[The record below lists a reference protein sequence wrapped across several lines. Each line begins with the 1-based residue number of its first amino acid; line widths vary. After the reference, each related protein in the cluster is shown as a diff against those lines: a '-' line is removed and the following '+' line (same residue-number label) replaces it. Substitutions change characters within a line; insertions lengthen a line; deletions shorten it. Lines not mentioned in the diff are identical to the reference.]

1 MLRSS
6 PLRSGLGLL
15 LSLAGL
21 SVGGLFAAPN
31 PSFTVNAG
39 VHDPAVIKEGN
50 TWWVFGSHMASAY
63 STDLMN
69 WTQYSTSVAVG
80 NPLTPNPFVDYSE
93 VLTWAQTTTFWAP
106 DVFKMPDG
114 KFYFYYCACQ
124 GSMPLSGLGLA
135 KGTTIGGPYINQQL
149 LLKSGGTKA
158 PNGTTTYNAY
168 IHPNVVDPSMF
179 YDKDGKFWMVYGSYS
194 GGIFILEMDKTT
206 GLIKPGQGTAGFGTH
221 LVGGDH
227 STIEGATIFYS
238 PETDY
243 YYLFCTYGG
252 LGANDGYNIRQMR
265 SRNPDGPYY
274 DASGKDM
281 STVRGSNANIAPW
294 GVKVMGNWQFARI
307 SSEPGTLNRG
317 YKSPGG
323 VSFYRDIATGSYIGV
338 MHLRFV
344 GRGEQ
349 HEVRTFQFF
358 LNEDGW
364 FVASP
369 HRYAKEA
376 IATSTSDKVTGFYKI
391 INHGKDITG
400 TVKTSTSAWL
410 VSGGTISGGYTGT
423 WSISG
428 DHYATIVI
436 GGVTYKGVF
445 AQHWDDD
452 CGVWVSTFSAVS
464 SDGVSLWGSRMGAT
478 YTDTTPTFT
487 QQPVAKTVKAG
498 TSVSFSVAANAS
510 PAPSYQWRLNGQNI
524 AGATSSTLTLENPQ
538 EADAGYYVC
547 VVGNKIAA
555 FNSDPALLTVIAP
568 LGVSTQPASSSV
580 TAGQAASFSV
590 VANITEGTTYQWRKY
605 GTDGVARAVSGAT
618 SATLSISEASSEE
631 AGTYDCVITNGEES
645 VTTQTATLTVAILTT
660 PNPDCRLVNIS
671 ARAQVSNGAETTN
684 IGFVLKGTGSESLLV
699 RASGASLLPYGVTN
713 YVADPQMSVYNQL
726 DIYTSIGANDDWGST
741 TALKQAFARVEAF
754 DWQEG
759 TTESALVQ
767 SFTAGEYTAVV
778 NGKTSAG
785 IGLVELYEDATSG
798 PRLVN
803 ISARALMSSG
813 QQVLTAGFVIKGTG
827 LKTVLVRLSGPAL
840 SQWLGGYAADP
851 YLKVFNQNDTNN
863 PIAVNDDWDSNT
875 AKGDELVTVGG
886 SLGAFAWTRGSKDAA
901 ILLTLRPGRYTAEGL
916 ANGVPGVALVEVYEV
931 NF

>member
-1 MLRSS
+1 MLRPS

-21 SVGGLFAAPN
+21 SLGGLIAAPN
-31 PSFTVNAG
+31 PSFTSTAT

-50 TWWVFGSHMASAY
+50 TWWIFGSHMASAY

-69 WTQYSTSVAVG
+69 WTQHSTVVANG
-80 NPLTPNPFVDYSE
+80 NPLTPTPYTSFSE
-93 VLTWAQTTTFWAP
+93 VLTWAQTNTFWAP

-114 KFYFYYCACQ
+114 RFYFYYCACQ

-135 KGTTIGGPYINQQL
+135 IGDNIGGAYLNQQL
-149 LLKSGGTKA
+149 LLKSGGSKA
-158 PNGTTTYNAY
+158 PNGTTNYNAY

-206 GLIKPGQGTAGFGTH
+206 GLIKPGQGTAGFGKH

-227 STIEGATIFYS
+227 STIEGATIIYS

-252 LGANDGYNIRQMR
+252 LGSNDGYNIRQMR

-281 STVRGSNANIAPW
+281 STVRGNNASIAPW

-307 SSEPGTLNRG
+307 SGEPGTLSRG

-323 VSFYRDIATGSYIGV
+323 VSFYRDIGTGSYIAV
-338 MHLRFV
+338 LHTRFV
-344 GRGEQ
+344 NRGEI

-364 FVASP
+364 FVSSP

-376 IATSTSDKVTGFYKI
+376 IATASADTVTGVYKI

-400 TVKTSTSAWL
+400 TVKTSISASL
-410 VSGGTISGGYTGT
+410 VSDGTISGGYTGT

-428 DHYATIVI
+428 DHYATIVL

-464 SDGVSLWGSRMGAT
+464 SDGVSLWGSRVGAA
-478 YTDTTPTFT
+478 YADTTPTFT

-524 AGATSSTLTLENPQ
+524 PGATSSTLTLANPQ

-568 LGVSTQPASSSV
+568 LGVSTQPASASV
-580 TAGQAASFSV
+580 TAGQSASLSV

-605 GTDGVARAVSGAT
+605 GTDGVARAVAGAT
-618 SATLSISEASSEE
+618 TATLSISEATSEE

-645 VTTQTATLTVAILTT
+645 VTTQTATLSVAILTT
-660 PNPDCRLVNIS
+660 ANPACRLVNIS
-671 ARAQVSNGAETTN
+671 ARAQVSSGVETTN
-684 IGFVLKGTGSESLLV
+684 IGFVIKGTGTESLLV
-699 RASGASLLPYGVTN
+699 RAAGASLAPYGVSN
-713 YVADPQMSVYNQL
+713 YLPDPQMSVYNQL
-726 DIYTSIGANDDWGST
+726 DIHTSIAANDDWASAI
-741 TALKQAFARVEAF
+741 ALKEAFARTKAF
-754 DWQEG
+754 DWLEG
-759 TTESALVQ
+759 TTESAVLRD
-767 SFTAGEYTAVV
+767 FTAGDYTAVV
-778 NGKTSAG
+778 NGKTGPG
-785 IGLVELYEDATSG
+785 IGLVELYEDATTG

-840 SQWLGGYAADP
+840 AQWLGGYAEDP
-851 YLKVFNQNDTNN
+851 YLKVFNQNDINN
-863 PIAVNDDWDSNT
+863 PIALNDDWDSDT
-875 AKGDELVTVGG
+875 AKGDELVAVGG
-886 SLGAFAWTRGSKDAA
+886 PLGAFAWTRGTKDAA
-901 ILLTLRPGRYTAEGL
+901 ILLTLRPGNYSAEGV
-916 ANGVPGVALVEVYEV
+916 AKGAAGVALVEVYEV